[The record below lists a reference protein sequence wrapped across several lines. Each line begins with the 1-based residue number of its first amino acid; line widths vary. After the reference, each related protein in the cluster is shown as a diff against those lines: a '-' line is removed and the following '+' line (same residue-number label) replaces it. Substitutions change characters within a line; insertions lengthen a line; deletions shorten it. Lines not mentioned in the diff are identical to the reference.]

1 MRRAFFVRA
10 FPVCVAA
17 ALMAGCAGTATP
29 MAGADA
35 DAAGGFANYLSAHFA
50 ASEHDLPQAA
60 HYYGQS
66 LKADPSSAQLQ
77 ALSFF
82 YSASAGDFAAAG
94 RYANQVI
101 ASTPDDRAARLVLA
115 VTAFQRKD
123 YADARKQLSLS
134 AKDAFTK
141 MVGALFDSWAAAAA
155 GDNAG
160 VDKDIKAIA
169 GQPGAESIAALHT
182 ALLYDFMGHDVQA
195 ESAYKTAMTAKLE
208 TPRVLDAFGRFL
220 ERAGRGSEAAA
231 LYKAQA
237 DKAGYGLV
245 ATPGLARIAAG
256 QKPEPLIR
264 SAEDGA
270 AEALFDIAGSIDDR
284 QSADVSVLYLRMALY
299 LRPDLAMGNILLAD
313 RFERLRQYD
322 DAIAI
327 YRKVTPD
334 SPFYHMAMVQA
345 AVDEQRQDNHAAAIA
360 DLKKLTAADATD
372 SDSWTA
378 LGDAYRS
385 ANRDGE
391 ALAAYDHAATALG
404 APGPA
409 DWPLFYARAMTKEK
423 LHHLDDSEADIVL
436 ALKLSPNQP
445 ELLNYLGYSWVDRGR
460 NISQALAMLEK
471 ARSLRPGDGYI
482 VDSVGW
488 AYYKL
493 GRYDD
498 AAEALEQAVLMV
510 PGDPTINEHFGDAL
524 WRAGHKIEARF
535 QWYHALTFAD
545 DDTSKA
551 ELQQKLKAGLA
562 VATHAG

>member
-1 MRRAFFVRA
+1 MRRAVFIRII
-10 FPVCVAA
+10 PVFTATV
-17 ALMAGCAGTATP
+17 LAGCTGAAVSQAGSGIDTT
-29 MAGADA
+29 
-35 DAAGGFANYLSAHFA
+35 GGFANYLSAHFA

-60 HYYGQS
+60 RFYSQS
-66 LKADPSSAQLQ
+66 LKADPSSASLRS
-77 ALSFF
+77 LSFF
-82 YSASAGDFAAAG
+82 YSASAGDFAAAAQ
-94 RYANQVI
+94 YANQVI
-101 ASTPDDRAARLVLA
+101 VTAPDDRAARLVLA
-115 VTAFQRKD
+115 VTAFQHKD
-123 YADARKQLSLS
+123 YPEARRQLSLS

-160 VDKDIKAIA
+160 VDKDIQAMS

-182 ALLYDFMGHDVQA
+182 ALLYDFLGRTAQA
-195 ESAYKTAMTAKLE
+195 EAAYKTAMTVKLE
-208 TPRVLDAFGRFL
+208 TPRVLDAYGRFL
-220 ERAGRGSEAAA
+220 ERAGRGSEAMA
-231 LYKAQA
+231 LYKAQIG
-237 DKAGYGLV
+237 KPGYELV
-245 ATPGLARIAAG
+245 ATPGLARVAAG
-256 QKPEPLIR
+256 QKPDPLVR

-284 QSADVSVLYLRMALY
+284 QSADISILYLRMALY

-327 YRKVTPD
+327 YRRITPD
-334 SPFYHMAMVQA
+334 SPFYHMAMIQA
-345 AVDEQRQDNHAAAIA
+345 AVDEQRQDDHDAAIA
-360 DLKKLTAADATD
+360 DLKKLTAADVSDA
-372 SDSWTA
+372 DSWTA

-385 ANRDGE
+385 ANRDAE
-391 ALAAYDHAATALG
+391 ALDAYDHAVKVLG
-404 APGPA
+404 TPGSA

-423 LHHLDDSEADIVL
+423 LHRLDDSEADIAL
-436 ALKLSPNQP
+436 ALKLSPDQP

-460 NISQALAMLEK
+460 NVPQALAMLEK
-471 ARSLRPGDGYI
+471 ARSLRPADGYI

-493 GRYDD
+493 GRYND
-498 AAEALEQAVLMV
+498 AADALEQAVLMV

-545 DDTSKA
+545 GNSSKD
-551 ELQQKLKAGLA
+551 ELQQKLKAGLTVDA
-562 VATHAG
+562 HAG